1 METTTSTNTTFTCN
15 RKAFQAA
22 LGKFRLPKTA
32 QLYIVTNFAEN
43 QLILK
48 TSLFDMPVECI
59 DHWGN
64 DTTIIV
70 PYSNMKEY
78 CKYITD
84 GTLKFTV
91 NGDTLQINTTILSLK
106 RN

>member
-1 METTTSTNTTFTCN
+1 METTTSINTTFTCN

-32 QLYIVTNFAEN
+32 KLYIVTNFAEK

-48 TSLFDMPVECI
+48 TSLFDMPVECL
-59 DHWGN
+59 DYSGN

-78 CKYITD
+78 CKYILD
-84 GTLKFTV
+84 DTLKFTV

-106 RN
+106 